1 MTEVGSDERSSN
13 QPRGEE
19 PLAPDDSD
27 DTFPMVSTRPSLV
40 VRGAGRYEVLLVL
53 LATVLVLS
61 PFVSTVLE
69 PVIVALLGGVL
80 VYALWTSRAAIGVV
94 WVATGLALACVLTS
108 AVTPVWLGSSRVV
121 YALVSITLSIGAI
134 AAIVTHL
141 TRRRSATSA
150 TLAGAVAIY
159 LLLGLI
165 FADVYMC
172 LAQLTGVPFFA
183 QTASPSSVA
192 YLYFSYTTLTTVGFG
207 DLTAGTDPGRML
219 AVVEALMGQLYL
231 VTIVAFIV
239 ATRRPRARS

>member
-1 MTEVGSDERSSN
+1 
-13 QPRGEE
+13 
-19 PLAPDDSD
+19 
-27 DTFPMVSTRPSLV
+27 
-40 VRGAGRYEVLLVL
+40 
-53 LATVLVLS
+53 
-61 PFVSTVLE
+61 VSTVLE

-94 WVATGLALACVLTS
+94 WVAAGLALACVLTS
-108 AVTPVWLGSSRVV
+108 AVAPVWLGSSRVV

-134 AAIVTHL
+134 GSIVTHL

-165 FADVYMC
+165 FADLYMC
-172 LAQLTGVPFFA
+172 MAELSGVAFFA
-183 QTASPSSVA
+183 QTAPPSSVA

-231 VTIVAFIV
+231 VTVVAFIV
-239 ATRRPRARS
+239 ATRRPRTSS

>member
-1 MTEVGSDERSSN
+1 M
-13 QPRGEE
+13 
-19 PLAPDDSD
+19 
-27 DTFPMVSTRPSLV
+27 
-40 VRGAGRYEVLLVL
+40 
-53 LATVLVLS
+53 
-61 PFVSTVLE
+61 
-69 PVIVALLGGVL
+69 
-80 VYALWTSRAAIGVV
+80 V
-94 WVATGLALACVLTS
+94 WVATGLALGCVLTS
-108 AVTPVWLGSSRVV
+108 AVAPVWLGSSRVL
-121 YALVSITLSIGAI
+121 YALVSIILSIGAI
-134 AAIVTHL
+134 AAIVMHL

-172 LAQLTGVPFFA
+172 LAQLSGIAFFA
-183 QTASPSSVA
+183 QTAAPTSVA

-239 ATRRPRARS
+239 ATRRPRTSS